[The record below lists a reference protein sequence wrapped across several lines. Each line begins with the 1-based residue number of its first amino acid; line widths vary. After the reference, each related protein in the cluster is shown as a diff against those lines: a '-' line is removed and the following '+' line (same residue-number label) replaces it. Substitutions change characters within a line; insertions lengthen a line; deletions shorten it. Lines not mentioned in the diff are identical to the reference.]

1 MRPPARF
8 SLLFILLAASAC
20 AGHKSGAK
28 SAADAETPSDEARA
42 AGIDVETLLARE
54 LDPQATHPV
63 AAADGSFKATLEATT
78 PPQVTA
84 GEGFT
89 QLAAQLGEYPLM
101 CFVYA
106 GAKDA
111 GEVIRVMVENTL
123 AKAAPKH
130 QFVDVRGDQVEGW
143 GYVAARAHYLVDS
156 PQGKV
161 VGDFK
166 IAASVKSE
174 TTVMCLLDAPGLYAT
189 FERTL
194 RGFLGSLQVKKAKKQ
209 PKPSEVSITR
219 GQMPGRLVTISRSY
233 ETKQGKAK
241 VVSKFSTSLSIGAEG
256 TLATSDDASTE
267 TFTKG
272 ALESGTYAS
281 QASGH
286 MLYNLQLK
294 KQNKSYKVAGTVQDK
309 PVAAEFPAE
318 AGFFDA
324 DRESAE
330 MCKVRDG
337 KAPQVALV
345 DYSPDVD
352 PIRPSTT
359 LIEKNGTPD
368 GDVKA
373 RLQGA
378 QGAELVMRL
387 DDKCDLAGGTM
398 KLGPVSLEIE
408 RLWHERSRATPAVP
422 GAVASAPKS

>member
-8 SLLFILLAASAC
+8 SLLFILLAAGAC
-20 AGHKSGAK
+20 AGQKSGSK
-28 SAADAETPSDEARA
+28 SAADAETPTEEAKA
-42 AGIDVETLLARE
+42 AGIDVEALLAKE
-54 LDPQATHPV
+54 LDPQATHAV

-84 GEGFT
+84 GDGFT
-89 QLAAQLGEYPLM
+89 QIAAPLGEYPLM

-130 QFVDVRGDQVEGW
+130 EFVDVRGDQVEGW

-174 TTVMCLLDAPGLYAT
+174 TTVMCLLDAPGLYGT
-189 FERTL
+189 FERSL

-209 PKPSEVSITR
+209 PKPSEASITR
-219 GQMPGRLVTISRSY
+219 GQMAGRLVTISRSY
-233 ETKQGKAK
+233 ETKQGRGK
-241 VVSKFSTSLSIGAEG
+241 VVNKFSTSLAIGAEG
-256 TLATSDDASTE
+256 TLSTSDDASTE

-281 QASGH
+281 QSGGR
-286 MLYNLQLK
+286 MQYSLQLK
-294 KQNKSYKVAGTVQDK
+294 KESKSYKVAGTFQDK
-309 PVAAEFPAE
+309 PLAAEFPAE
-318 AGFFDA
+318 AGFLDD

-330 MCKVRDG
+330 MCKVRSG
-337 KAPQVALV
+337 KAPQVTLV

-352 PIRPSTT
+352 PLHPSST

-368 GDVKA
+368 GDLKA
-373 RLQGA
+373 RLVGSE
-378 QGAELVMRL
+378 GSELLMRL

-398 KLGPVSLEIE
+398 KLGPVSMEIE
-408 RLWHERSRATPAVP
+408 RLWHEKPRATPA
-422 GAVASAPKS
+422 AVATAPKS

>member
-1 MRPPARF
+1 MRPPARL
-8 SLLFILLAASAC
+8 SLLFVLLAAC
-20 AGHKSGAK
+20 AGQKSGAK
-28 SAADAETPSDEARA
+28 SAADTETPSDEAKA
-42 AGIDVETLLARE
+42 AGIDVEALLAKE

-89 QLAAQLGEYPLM
+89 QIAAPLGEFPLM

-130 QFVDVRGDQVEGW
+130 QFVDVRGDQVKGW

-156 PQGKV
+156 PQGKM

-166 IAASVKSE
+166 IAASVKND
-174 TTVMCLLDAPGLYAT
+174 TTVLCLLDAPGLYGT
-189 FERTL
+189 FERAL
-194 RGFLGSLQVKKAKKQ
+194 QGFLGSFEVKKGKKQ
-209 PKPSEVSITR
+209 PKPLEASITR
-219 GQMPGRLVTISRSY
+219 GQMAGRLVTISRSY
-233 ETKQGKAK
+233 ETRQGKGK
-241 VVSKFSTSLSIGAEG
+241 VVSKFSTSLAIGAEG
-256 TLATSDDASTE
+256 VLATSDDASTE
-267 TFTKG
+267 TFTRG

-281 QASGH
+281 QSGGR
-286 MLYNLQLK
+286 MQYSLQLK
-294 KQNKSYKVAGTVQDK
+294 KENKSYKVAGTVQDK

-318 AGFFDA
+318 AGFLDG
-324 DRESAE
+324 DRENAE
-330 MCKVRDG
+330 VCKVRDG
-337 KAPQVALV
+337 KAPQVSLV

-352 PIRPSTT
+352 PIHPSTT

-373 RLQGA
+373 RLS
-378 QGAELVMRL
+378 GAEGGELLMRL
-387 DDKCDLAGGTM
+387 DEKCDLAGGTM
-398 KLGPVSLEIE
+398 KLGPVSMEIE
-408 RLWHERSRATPAVP
+408 RLWQEKARAAPAAA
-422 GAVASAPKS
+422 AVAAAPKS